1 MDIKIKTLAIDDEPL
16 ALQQLAS
23 YIKSTPFLELV
34 GECQNA
40 VEAQQ
45 VMKKTKID
53 AIFIDITM
61 PDLNGLDF
69 VRSLEER
76 PLIVFTTAY
85 SDYAIE
91 SYKVEAVDYLLKPFG
106 LADLQ
111 QAAERVKRQYELLNK
126 EVEEVALPNDDT
138 LFLKNEHKVVR
149 INVNEIRCIEGM
161 GEYLKIHFDS
171 ERRPLIVLLS
181 MKKMEENLPKNFMRI
196 HRSWIINLLKIEEI
210 IKNRVILGDNT
221 NIPIGDMYRETFT
234 KYIDSKFLEK

>member
-1 MDIKIKTLAIDDEPL
+1 M
-16 ALQQLAS
+16 
-23 YIKSTPFLELV
+23 
-34 GECQNA
+34 
-40 VEAQQ
+40 
-45 VMKKTKID
+45 
-53 AIFIDITM
+53 
-61 PDLNGLDF
+61 
-69 VRSLEER
+69 
-76 PLIVFTTAY
+76 
-85 SDYAIE
+85 
-91 SYKVEAVDYLLKPFG
+91 
-106 LADLQ
+106 
-111 QAAERVKRQYELLNK
+111 
-126 EVEEVALPNDDT
+126 
-138 LFLKNEHKVVR
+138 R

>member
-40 VEAQQ
+40 IEAQQ
-45 VMKKTKID
+45 IIKKTKID

-111 QAAERVKRQYELLNK
+111 QAAERVKRQYELLNLNS
-126 EVEEVALPNDDT
+126 AT
-138 LFLKNEHKVVR
+138 LL
-149 INVNEIRCIEGM
+149 
-161 GEYLKIHFDS
+161 
-171 ERRPLIVLLS
+171 
-181 MKKMEENLPKNFMRI
+181 
-196 HRSWIINLLKIEEI
+196 
-210 IKNRVILGDNT
+210 
-221 NIPIGDMYRETFT
+221 
-234 KYIDSKFLEK
+234 

>member
-1 MDIKIKTLAIDDEPL
+1 
-16 ALQQLAS
+16 
-23 YIKSTPFLELV
+23 
-34 GECQNA
+34 
-40 VEAQQ
+40 
-45 VMKKTKID
+45 MKKTKID

-138 LFLKNEHKVVR
+138 LFLKMNIKLCV
-149 INVNEIRCIEGM
+149 
-161 GEYLKIHFDS
+161 
-171 ERRPLIVLLS
+171 S
-181 MKKMEENLPKNFMRI
+181 M
-196 HRSWIINLLKIEEI
+196 
-210 IKNRVILGDNT
+210 
-221 NIPIGDMYRETFT
+221 
-234 KYIDSKFLEK
+234 